1 MIELERVM
9 RNSPIMILVVLLV
22 AFLGSYK
29 PVGAQSFDKSL
40 SAETN
45 EIGQLITDRTPRGAL
60 WRAAALPGW
69 GQIYNKQYI
78 KLPFVYAALGGL
90 VYTAITNH
98 QDYILYREAFQYKAY
113 QELVDAGSLE
123 VNPKSSFQS
132 SYMEV
137 EAQFGSISSRPLEAQ
152 RNNFRR
158 SRDLSFVGVG
168 LVYSLAM
175 LDAYVSAHLLDFDV
189 GENLSIHV
197 LPTPGGMNLRALVP
211 LESRAKGG
219 SSNR

>member
-1 MIELERVM
+1 M
-9 RNSPIMILVVLLV
+9 
-22 AFLGSYK
+22 
-29 PVGAQSFDKSL
+29 
-40 SAETN
+40 
-45 EIGQLITDRTPRGAL
+45 
-60 WRAAALPGW
+60 PGW

-90 VYTAITNH
+90 AYNAITNH

-113 QELVDAGSLE
+113 QELVDAGSLAE
-123 VNPKSSFQS
+123 NPKNGFQS
-132 SYMEV
+132 SYAKVAAE
-137 EAQFGSISSRPLEAQ
+137 FGSISSRPLEAQ

-197 LPTPGGMNLRALVP
+197 LPTPGGMNLKALVP
-211 LESRAKGG
+211 LGRRANRG
-219 SSNR
+219 SPYR

>member
-9 RNSPIMILVVLLV
+9 RNSPFIFLVLLV
-22 AFLGSYK
+22 IAFFCCYK
-29 PVGAQSFDKSL
+29 PAGAQSFDKSL
-40 SAETN
+40 SAETS
-45 EIGQLITDRTPRGAL
+45 ETGQFPTDRTPRGAL

-90 VYTAITNH
+90 VYGAVANH

-113 QELVDAGSLE
+113 QELVDAGSLA

-132 SYMEV
+132 SYAKV
-137 EAQFGSISSRPLEAQ
+137 EAEFGSISSRPLEAQ

-168 LVYSLAM
+168 LVYGLAV

-197 LPTPGGMNLRALVP
+197 LPTPGGMNLKALVP
-211 LESRAKGG
+211 LERRANRG
-219 SSNR
+219 STNR